1 MLNRLARW
9 IEGRPGIHRL
19 ALGVWRRFPP
29 RLAGFLKGRVARRWV
44 VGAVAVMLDIDAAPP
59 EVLLVEHSYRRRGA
73 WGLPGGSVD
82 PAPES
87 PTVPGDASSAD
98 DVIARA
104 LKREIREELGLA
116 IDSIQL
122 LRVNAVPY
130 VAEEPGPCRLHFY
143 CACRPQGGFAA
154 LRERLVSGALEGGS
168 PEILR
173 ARLVPLPE
181 IGGYDLFSSDAEF
194 LQRDLP
200 SLIPALAGTRL

>member
-44 VGAVAVMLDIDAAPP
+44 VGAVAVMVDVDAAPP

-87 PTVPGDASSAD
+87 PTAPADAPSTD
-98 DVIARA
+98 DVIGRA
-104 LKREIREELGLA
+104 LRREILEELGLT

-122 LRVNAVPY
+122 LRVNAVHS
-130 VAEEPGPCRLHFY
+130 VAEEPGPSRLHFY
-143 CACRPQGGFAA
+143 CACRPQGGFDA
-154 LRERLVSGALEGGS
+154 LRGRLASGALEGGS

-181 IGGYDLFSSDAEF
+181 IGGYDLFSTDAEF

-200 SLIPALAGTRL
+200 SLIPVITGTRQ